1 MWLQSTGKLIYTPN
15 KPGAIKRNNKWW
27 LVVEVDRSIINYY
40 AYWINRQIIKPPW
53 LVKGLILQTP
63 QWGGHITVLDGRVDV
78 AKEYQHLWEKY
89 ADESITY
96 EYSVEIEK
104 HWKFWVLPV
113 RCNRLNDIREEL
125 GLKRDYNFHVTIGRD
140 AE

>member
-1 MWLQSTGKLIYTPN
+1 MWLKATGRIIYTPD

-27 LVVEVDRSIINYY
+27 VVVEVDRSIINYY

-53 LVKGLILQTP
+53 LTKGLILQTP
-63 QWGGHITVLDGRVDV
+63 QWGGHITVLDGRVEVD
-78 AKEYQHLWEKY
+78 KKYQHLWEKY
-89 ADESITY
+89 AGKMINY

-113 RCNRLNDIREEL
+113 KCEFLNKLREEL
-125 GLKRDYNFHVTIGRD
+125 GLPRDYNFNITIGRD